1 MKSFIQC
8 VIVGVLSLADL
19 SASQKEMND
28 LIRDMD
34 SAEKR
39 FNERQSRRLVA
50 FMSLET
56 MFPDAQ
62 VRALA
67 KAAGDGNIRKIE
79 QLVKEGISVNARGTQ
94 GATPLFWAMRNHKG
108 FKRLLELGAD
118 PNVVYEDGNSVM
130 HAAAGLRD
138 RRILRAALE
147 HGGNP
152 NLRAPRD
159 AMAETPIFSAMLP
172 GVEMVDVL
180 LQHGAD
186 INARDSF
193 GSTPVLRSAAIGDF
207 EMAYHLLERG
217 ADYSLKDVNGRDL
230 ADLVTK
236 RIGKIRPGTKW
247 AKWHEQV
254 IDWLKAK
261 GVEIPA
267 SPQPRR

>member
-1 MKSFIQC
+1 MNSFIRS
-8 VIVGVLSLADL
+8 VIVGVLLLADL
-19 SASQKEMND
+19 SASQKKMND

-39 FNERQSRRLVA
+39 YNEELSRTALN

-56 MFPDAQ
+56 MFPDSQ

-67 KAAGDGNIRKIE
+67 KAAGDGNIRRIE
-79 QLVKEGISVNARGTQ
+79 QLVKEGVSVNARGTQ
-94 GATPLFWAMRNHKG
+94 GATPLFWAKRNHKG

-159 AMAETPIFSAMLP
+159 AMAATPIFDAMLP
-172 GVEMVDVL
+172 GVDMVDIL

-186 INARDSF
+186 INARKRFD
-193 GSTPVLRSAAIGDF
+193 STPVLSAAKIGDY
-207 EMAYHLLERG
+207 EMVYHLLERG
-217 ADYSLKDVNGRDL
+217 ADYSLKDANGSDL
-230 ADLVTK
+230 ASLVATDVG
-236 RIGKIRPGTKW
+236 RIRPGTKW
-247 AKWHEQV
+247 AKRHEKV
-254 IDWLKAK
+254 IAWLKAK

-267 SPQPRR
+267 SPPTRR